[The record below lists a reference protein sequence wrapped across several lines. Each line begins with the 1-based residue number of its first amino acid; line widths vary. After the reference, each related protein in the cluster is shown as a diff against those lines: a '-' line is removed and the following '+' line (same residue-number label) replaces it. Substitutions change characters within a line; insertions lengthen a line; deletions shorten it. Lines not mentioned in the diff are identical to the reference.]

1 MAIVTFWSECK
12 KEVGQTA
19 AAIAVA
25 TQMAMEHNYKI
36 LLISTYNNNELKEAF
51 WQEQKQRKGLAG
63 LFEGNK
69 KVNVDSGIQG
79 LAKAVNSNKLTP
91 EIITNY
97 TRIVFKNRLEIL
109 DGYDSKEMEYG
120 DIYKVY
126 PSIIL
131 NASMYYD
138 IVIVDLN
145 RNIDNEINN
154 KILEISNVIMYGM
167 TQKNSTLNNYI
178 ESKTN
183 GFLKDKKNIL
193 TYLGR
198 YDRFSKYNTK
208 NISRYLK
215 NRKDIDYMSYNTL
228 FNEACDEGTVAD
240 LFLKLKPM
248 KAEDKN
254 VDFLNEVR
262 KLSESIIYKIQELK
276 LKI

>member
-36 LLISTYNNNELKEAF
+36 LLISTYNNDELKEAF

-69 KVNVDSGIQG
+69 KVNIDSGIQG

-91 EIITNY
+91 EMITNY

-109 DGYDSKEMEYG
+109 DGYTDEEMKYE
-120 DIYKVY
+120 DIYNTY
-126 PSIIL
+126 PSVIL

-145 RNIDNEINN
+145 RNIENEIND
-154 KILEISNVIMYGM
+154 KILETSNVIMYGM

-183 GFLKDKKNIL
+183 GFVKNKKNIL

-198 YDRFSKYNTK
+198 YDKFSKYNSK

-215 NRKDIDYMSYNTL
+215 SRKDIDYMSYNTL

-240 LFLKLKPM
+240 LFLKLKPI
-248 KAEDKN
+248 KTEDKN
-254 VDFLNEVR
+254 VTFLNEVR
-262 KLSESIIYKIQELK
+262 RLSESIIYKIQELN

>member
-36 LLISTYNNNELKEAF
+36 LLISTYNNDELKEAF

-69 KVNVDSGIQG
+69 KVNIDSGIQG

-91 EIITNY
+91 EMITNY

-109 DGYDSKEMEYG
+109 DGYTDEEMKYE
-120 DIYKVY
+120 DIYNTY
-126 PSIIL
+126 PSVIL

-183 GFLKDKKNIL
+183 GFIKNKKNVL

-198 YDRFSKYNTK
+198 YDKFSKYNSK

-215 NRKDIDYMSYNTL
+215 SRKDIDYMSYNTL

-248 KAEDKN
+248 KTEDKN
-254 VDFLNEVR
+254 VTFLNEVR

>member
-36 LLISTYNNNELKEAF
+36 LLISTYNNDELKEAF

-69 KVNVDSGIQG
+69 KVNIDSGIQG
-79 LAKAVNSNKLTP
+79 LAKAVNSNKLIP
-91 EIITNY
+91 EMITNY

-109 DGYDSKEMEYG
+109 DGYTDEEMKYE
-120 DIYKVY
+120 DIYNTY
-126 PSIIL
+126 PSVIL

-145 RNIDNEINN
+145 RNIENEIND
-154 KILEISNVIMYGM
+154 KILETSNVIIYGM
-167 TQKNSTLNNYI
+167 TQKNSTLNDYI

-198 YDRFSKYNTK
+198 YDKFSKYNSK

-215 NRKDIDYMSYNTL
+215 SRKDIDYMSYNTL

-248 KAEDKN
+248 KTEDKN
-254 VDFLNEVR
+254 VTFLNEVR

>member
-36 LLISTYNNNELKEAF
+36 LLISTYNNDELKEAF

-69 KVNVDSGIQG
+69 KVNIDSGIQG

-91 EIITNY
+91 EMITNY

-109 DGYDSKEMEYG
+109 DGYTDEEMKYE
-120 DIYKVY
+120 DIYNTY
-126 PSIIL
+126 PSVIL

-145 RNIDNEINN
+145 RNIENEINN

-183 GFLKDKKNIL
+183 GFIKNKKNVL

-198 YDRFSKYNTK
+198 YDKFSKYNSK

-215 NRKDIDYMSYNTL
+215 SRKDIDYMSYNTL

-248 KAEDKN
+248 KTDDKN
-254 VDFLNEVR
+254 VTFLNEVR
-262 KLSESIIYKIQELK
+262 KLSESIIYKIQELN